1 MYSLFFFLIQKSK
14 SINMLI
20 KMTFEQVKLILS
32 YLNI

>member
-1 MYSLFFFLIQKSK
+1 MYSFFFLIKKSK

>member
-1 MYSLFFFLIQKSK
+1 MYSFFFLIQKFK

>member
-1 MYSLFFFLIQKSK
+1 MYSFFFLKIQKSK